1 MREDLLNLVE
11 ENAELRIQIDKLL
24 KRKKRKSDLLA
35 LSNLR
40 NKVKLEDEGKRL
52 FFEDLKRFK
61 AEIARLRE

>member
-40 NKVKLEDEGKRL
+40 NKVKLEDEGKML